1 MSNMGFKVYEILKSK
16 FSADES
22 ASIVNF
28 FENKSIEKHE
38 SLKDVFATKED
49 LMKVESLLKT
59 EISNVETSLKR
70 EMAQVETFLKQE
82 IYQVETSMKQE
93 IAHVETSLKKDFFSF
108 ENKITRQLYWINIV
122 QLFAIVTSVFALIK
136 FVVK

>member
-16 FSADES
+16 FSSEEA
-22 ASIVNF
+22 ASIVDF
-28 FENKSIEKHE
+28 FEKKSVENHG

-49 LMKVESLLKT
+49 L
-59 EISNVETSLKR
+59 SNVETSLKR

-82 IYQVETSMKQE
+82 IS
-93 IAHVETSLKKDFFSF
+93 HVETSLKQDFFSF

-122 QLFAIVTSVFALIK
+122 QLFAIVSSVFALIK

>member
-16 FSADES
+16 FSSEEA
-22 ASIVNF
+22 ASIVDF
-28 FENKSIEKHE
+28 FEKKSVEKHD
-38 SLKDVFATKED
+38 SLKEVFATKED
-49 LMKVESLLKT
+49 FVNL
-59 EISNVETSLKR
+59 
-70 EMAQVETFLKQE
+70 
-82 IYQVETSMKQE
+82 
-93 IAHVETSLKKDFFSF
+93 ETSLKKDFFSF